1 MTKKMKAVFSVIA
14 PALLLMASLPASA
27 DTINVVLT
35 SPVQNAQPGSPVTFE
50 ATVSAASTNTG
61 TIYLNG
67 DSYTLSGLFTV
78 DDTDFLLNF
87 PFSLDPGAS
96 ATADLFTV
104 TLLPGVPYGSYN
116 GFFSILGGSDP
127 FALDTIG
134 TATFDVQ
141 VTPEPQTV
149 ALLGTGLLGLAIIL
163 MRRRAFA
170 TQITN

>member
-1 MTKKMKAVFSVIA
+1 MTKKMKAVFSFIA

-27 DTINVVLT
+27 DTINIVLT

-50 ATVSAASTNTG
+50 ATISAPSTNTG

-67 DSYTLSGLFTV
+67 DNYTLGGLFTV
-78 DDTDFLLNF
+78 DDTDFLNF

-96 ATADLFTV
+96 TTADLFTV
-104 TLLPGVPYGSYN
+104 TLLPGVPTGSYS

-127 FALDTIG
+127 FVLDTIG
-134 TATFDVQ
+134 TANFNVQ

-149 ALLGTGLLGLAIIL
+149 ALLGTGLLGLAVIL
-163 MRRRAFA
+163 MRRRTFA
-170 TQITN
+170 AQLTN

>member
-1 MTKKMKAVFSVIA
+1 MTKKMKAVLSFIA

-27 DTINVVLT
+27 DTINIVLT
-35 SPVQNAQPGSPVTFE
+35 SPVQNAQPGSPITFE
-50 ATVSAASTNTG
+50 ATISAPSTNTG

-67 DSYTLSGLFTV
+67 DNYTLGGLFTV
-78 DDTDFLLNF
+78 DDTDFLNF

-149 ALLGTGLLGLAIIL
+149 TLLGTGLLGLAVIL
-163 MRRRAFA
+163 MRRRTFA
-170 TQITN
+170 AQLTN